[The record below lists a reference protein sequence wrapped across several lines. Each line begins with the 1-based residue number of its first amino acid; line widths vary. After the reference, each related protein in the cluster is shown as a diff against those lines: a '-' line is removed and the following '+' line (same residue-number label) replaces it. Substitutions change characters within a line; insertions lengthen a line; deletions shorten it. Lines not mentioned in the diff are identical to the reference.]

1 MDREMKKWAFMKERQ
16 RKRDI
21 YRARER
27 QRESEK
33 WMEPFLVRLSAINV
47 VGRVH
52 HDVDIDE
59 EEEGEGEGHNT
70 GEKER
75 GIEKSLRL
83 EQNLRV
89 CVSWCGVSC

>member
-59 EEEGEGEGHNT
+59 EEEGEGEGGTQHGRKRKGDLKKVSGLSKT
-70 GEKER
+70 CAF
-75 GIEKSLRL
+75 
-83 EQNLRV
+83 V
-89 CVSWCGVSC
+89 CHGVV

>member
-1 MDREMKKWAFMKERQ
+1 MDREMKKWEFMKERQ

-59 EEEGEGEGHNT
+59 EEEGEGEGGTQH
-70 GEKER
+70 GRKR
-75 GIEKSLRL
+75 KGD
-83 EQNLRV
+83 
-89 CVSWCGVSC
+89 